1 MKRRTLSLLLAL
13 CCLLGTV
20 LPMTVTAEEAE
31 AAAMEF
37 SDDFE
42 SETVGGAPTKWQV
55 VEKFTYKPTIEVK
68 EENGNKF
75 MRITSTT
82 ATNDAKN
89 EQTVSTKDGLLNLK
103 LKDGTQKI
111 IVEARIRTQNSGM
124 RKSLRLGC
132 ADDDYGCNKYNLIQF
147 RDADGNFQY
156 LNGQS
161 GSGDEEQTTMTSL
174 DGFKSDANTW
184 YDVCA
189 VINPV
194 NGAVRYTLTNVTTN
208 DVKTVTGLMDS
219 SEYDALD
226 AITGLYFRFVT
237 PVENESMDVD
247 NIKAYYMPAAPTS
260 FSDDFEADTESAMPT
275 NWQTVDNGKEPNVT
289 VVKEDGNQ
297 FMRIKVAN
305 TGDGASSRPT
315 VQTKEDLFGLKLK
328 DGTQK
333 IIVEAR
339 VRTAN
344 SGMRKSLRLGYTNN
358 DWDCNQYNLFQFRNA
373 DGQFHYVNGN
383 VVDSSQQTQT
393 SMAKLDG
400 FTNDASAWYDVKA
413 VIDPTTKAVH
423 YTLTKVGTETTY
435 TATGKIDSPEFNALE
450 TITSLN
456 FRFVS
461 SVVNEAMDVD
471 NVKIYYKPAAPSS
484 FADDFETEAIGS
496 TAKNWEDRNGHA
508 TVTVKEDTDGN
519 HYANISWNASET
531 KATPIVAT
539 KEDSFTVP
547 MKSGYIVVEARMR
560 ITDTNYRDYLR
571 VNFPENPASMDHGGN
586 RYALWWANPT
596 NEDAMFNYLNK
607 DSGNT
612 GNDRQ
617 PSFISKP
624 ATECPKVGEWFTY
637 RAVIQPKEG
646 MIRHEI
652 NGSHKGNSTEYLNVD
667 EFKNMSALSAL
678 MFTFRNS
685 SGGGYTSSLQNG
697 SMDFDDV
704 RVYNY
709 AEAGQTIT
717 YEKDGNVLTKA
728 EDGAATVR
736 VRIDHEVEY
745 IPGQVDDNGNPKVKQ
760 VDYYVYTALYEGD
773 KLIDAVLTGTTTVG
787 ATTAKEIK
795 AAAPTITDPTKQSLK
810 TFIWTKDALS
820 PICGAATLPKAE

>member
-1 MKRRTLSLLLAL
+1 MKRKTLSLLLAL
-13 CCLLGTV
+13 CCMIGTV
-20 LPMTVTAEEAE
+20 LPMTVSATEVAATAV
-31 AAAMEF
+31 EF

-42 SETVGGAPTKWQV
+42 SETVDAVPTKWQV
-55 VEKFTYKPTIEVK
+55 VEKFTHKPTIEVK

-75 MRITSTT
+75 MRIASTT
-82 ATNDAKN
+82 ATHDAQN
-89 EQTVSTKDGLLNLK
+89 EQTVSTRDGLLNLK

-111 IVEARIRTQNSGM
+111 IVEARIRTKNSGM

-132 ADDDYGCNKYNLIQF
+132 ADNDYGCNKYNLIQF
-147 RDADGNFQY
+147 RNTDGNFQY
-156 LNGQS
+156 LNGHIIDS
-161 GSGDEEQTTMTSL
+161 DSKEQTNMVSLNNFTS
-174 DGFKSDANTW
+174 DENKW

-194 NGAVRYTLTNVTTN
+194 NGEVRYTLTNVTTN
-208 DVKTVTGLMDS
+208 EVKTVTGLMDS

-237 PVENESMDVD
+237 PVENEYMDVD
-247 NIKAYYMPAAPTS
+247 NIKACYMPAAPTS
-260 FSDDFEADTESAMPT
+260 FEDNFEADSENAMPK
-275 NWQTVDNGKEPNVT
+275 NWQTVDNGKAPNVT
-289 VVKEDGNQ
+289 VVKEDDNK
-297 FMRIKVAN
+297 FMRITATATGDAAN
-305 TGDGASSRPT
+305 TRPT

-344 SGMRKSLRLGYTNN
+344 SGMRKSLRLGYTND
-358 DWDCNQYNLFQFRNA
+358 DWDCNQYNLFQFRNT
-373 DGQFHYVNGN
+373 GGEFHYVNGY
-383 VVDSSQQTQT
+383 VVDSSNQTQT

-400 FTNDASAWYDVKA
+400 FTNDANAWYDVKTE
-413 VIDPTTKAVH
+413 INPTTKAVH

-435 TATGKIDSPEFNALE
+435 TAIGRMDSPEFNALE
-450 TITSLN
+450 SITSLN

-461 SVVNEAMDVD
+461 AVANEAMDVD
-471 NVKIYYKPAAPSS
+471 NVKIYYKPAAPST
-484 FADDFETEAIGS
+484 FADDFETETTGS
-496 TAKNWEDRNGHA
+496 AAKNWEDRNGHA
-508 TVTVKEDTDGN
+508 AVTVKEDTDGN
-519 HYANISWNASET
+519 HYANISWQASET

-547 MKSGYIVVEARMR
+547 MTSGYIVVEARMR

-571 VNFPENPASMDHGGN
+571 VNFPENPVSMDHAGN

-596 NEDAMFNYLNK
+596 NADATFNYLNG
-607 DSGNT
+607 DTQAYAGT
-612 GNDRQ
+612 TEHQ

-624 ATECPKVGEWFTY
+624 ATECPGVGEWFTY

-652 NGSHKGNSTEYLNVD
+652 NGGHKANSTEYLKVD

-685 SGGGYTSSLQNG
+685 NSGGYTSSLQNG

-728 EDGAATVR
+728 EAGAATVR
-736 VRIDHEVEY
+736 VRIDHVSA
-745 IPGQVDDNGNPKVKQ
+745 DKQ

>member
-20 LPMTVTAEEAE
+20 LPMTVAAEEAE
-31 AAAMEF
+31 AAAVEF

-42 SETVGGAPTKWQV
+42 SETVGAAPTKWQV

-75 MRITSTT
+75 MRITSKT
-82 ATNDAKN
+82 ATHDAKH
-89 EQTVSTKDGLLNLK
+89 EQTVSTRDGLLNLK

-111 IVEARIRTQNSGM
+111 IVEARIRTQNSNM

-147 RDADGNFQY
+147 RNADGNFQY
-156 LNGQS
+156 LNGHS

-194 NGAVRYTLTNVTTN
+194 NGAVRYTLTDVTTN
-208 DVKTVTGLMDS
+208 EVKTVTGLMDS

-237 PVENESMDVD
+237 PVENEYMDVD

-260 FSDDFEADTESAMPT
+260 FEDNFEADTENAMPK
-275 NWQTVDNGKEPNVT
+275 NWQTVDNGKAPNVT
-289 VVKEDGNQ
+289 VVKEGDNK
-297 FMRIKVAN
+297 FMRITATATGDAAN
-305 TGDGASSRPT
+305 TRPT

-344 SGMRKSLRLGYTNN
+344 SGMRKSLRLGYTDN
-358 DWDCNQYNLFQFRNA
+358 DWDCNQYNLFAFRNA
-373 DGQFHYVNGN
+373 VGNFTYLNGSVFDGTN
-383 VVDSSQQTQT
+383 TQT
-393 SMAKLDG
+393 SMATLSD
-400 FTNDASAWYDVKA
+400 FENDANAWYDVKTE
-413 VIDPTTKAVH
+413 INPTTKAVH
-423 YTLTKVGTETTY
+423 YTLTKVSTETTY
-435 TATGKIDSPEFNALE
+435 TAIGRMDSPEFNALE

-461 SVVNEAMDVD
+461 AVADEAMDVD

-484 FADDFETEAIGS
+484 FADDFETEVIGRP
-496 TAKNWEDRNGHA
+496 AKNWEDRNGHA
-508 TVTVKEDTDGN
+508 AVTVKADKDGN

-531 KATPIVAT
+531 TATPIVAT

-571 VNFPENPASMDHGGN
+571 VNFPENPVSMDHAGN

-596 NEDAMFNYLNK
+596 NENAMFNYLK
-607 DSGNT
+607 GDTQAYAGT
-612 GNDRQ
+612 TDHQ

-624 ATECPKVGEWFTY
+624 ATECPSVGKWFTY

-728 EDGAATVR
+728 EAGAATVC
-736 VRIDHEVEY
+736 VRIDHVAA
-745 IPGQVDDNGNPKVKQ
+745 DKQ

>member
-1 MKRRTLSLLLAL
+1 MKRKTLSFLLAL

-20 LPMTVTAEEAE
+20 LPMTVSATEVAATAV
-31 AAAMEF
+31 EF

-42 SETVGGAPTKWQV
+42 SETVDAVPTKWQV
-55 VEKFTYKPTIEVK
+55 VEKFTHKPTIEVK

-75 MRITSTT
+75 MRIASTT
-82 ATNDAKN
+82 ATHDAQN
-89 EQTVSTKDGLLNLK
+89 EQTVSTRDGLLNLK

-111 IVEARIRTQNSGM
+111 IVEARIRTKNSGM

-147 RDADGNFQY
+147 RNTDGNFQY
-156 LNGQS
+156 LNGHIIDS
-161 GSGDEEQTTMTSL
+161 DSKEQTNMVSLNNFTS
-174 DGFKSDANTW
+174 DENKW

-194 NGAVRYTLTNVTTN
+194 NGAVRYTLTDVTTN
-208 DVKTVTGLMDS
+208 EVKTVTGLMDS

-237 PVENESMDVD
+237 PVENEYMDVD

-260 FSDDFEADTESAMPT
+260 FEDNFEADSENAMPK
-275 NWQTVDNGKEPNVT
+275 NWQTVYNGKAPNVT
-289 VVKEDGNQ
+289 VVKEGDNK
-297 FMRIKVAN
+297 FMRITATATGDAAN
-305 TGDGASSRPT
+305 TRPT

-358 DWDCNQYNLFQFRNA
+358 DWDCNQYNLFAFKNDA
-373 DGQFHYVNGN
+373 GNFTYLNGSEFDGTN
-383 VVDSSQQTQT
+383 TQT
-393 SMAKLDG
+393 SMATLSD
-400 FTNDASAWYDVKA
+400 FENDANAWYDVKTE
-413 VIDPTTKAVH
+413 INPRTKAVH

-435 TATGKIDSPEFNALE
+435 TAIGRMDSPEFNALE
-450 TITSLN
+450 SITSLN

-461 SVVNEAMDVD
+461 AVANEAMDVD
-471 NVKIYYKPAAPSS
+471 NVKIYYKPAAPST
-484 FADDFETEAIGS
+484 FADDFETETIGS
-496 TAKNWEDRNGHA
+496 AAKNWEDRNGHA
-508 TVTVKEDTDGN
+508 TVTVKVDEDGN
-519 HYANISWNASET
+519 HYANISWQASET

-547 MKSGYIVVEARMR
+547 MTSGYIVVEARMR

-571 VNFPENPASMDHGGN
+571 VNFPENPVSMDHGGN

-607 DSGNT
+607 DSGHT
-612 GNDRQ
+612 GDDHQ

-624 ATECPKVGEWFTY
+624 ATECPGVGEWFTY

-652 NGSHKGNSTEYLNVD
+652 NGGHKANSTEYLEVD
-667 EFKNMSALSAL
+667 EFKNMSVLSAL

-685 SGGGYTSSLQNG
+685 DGGGYTSSLQNG

-728 EDGAATVR
+728 EAGAATVR
-736 VRIDHEVEY
+736 VRIDHVSA
-745 IPGQVDDNGNPKVKQ
+745 DKQ

-773 KLIDAVLTGTTTVG
+773 KLIDAILTGTTTVG